1 MNDTQISSRLH
12 SHMAAMVVLEQAIK
26 QQIEYLSNGPTRHAE
41 VAILLE
47 DLGELTSNQ
56 QEALAARLLEVA
68 PDVPIPETPS
78 TISPFEGLF
87 DSARYPASAALVTL
101 YTLFE
106 QVVIGYSILMVLARR
121 AADSSARGTEN
132 TDDIVQ
138 EHMRDSAAAVQKI
151 VRLLPGV
158 LVAELEQ
165 EGQECQCSC
174 PSCGLGICLCAVS
187 TRRMLDMAWMD
198 AGPTY
203 VPEGILMVLPRSGS
217 VVAQAG
223 LQKGDVVLA
232 VDGKAIESIPMLQE
246 TTRNHT
252 PGEEIYFQAQR
263 KSGEQVEISV
273 TCP

>member
-1 MNDTQISSRLH
+1 MNDTQTSSRLH
-12 SHMAAMVVLEQAIK
+12 GHMATMVAIEHAVE
-26 QQIEYLSNGPTRHAE
+26 QQIEKFLNGVTYNSE
-41 VAILLE
+41 VATLLK
-47 DLGELTSNQ
+47 DLHELTSNQ
-56 QEALAARLLEVA
+56 RQALAARLQAIA
-68 PDVPIPETPS
+68 PNVPVPETPS
-78 TISPFEGLF
+78 MITPFEGLY

-121 AADSSARGTEN
+121 AADSSIRGTEN

-187 TRRMLDMAWMD
+187 TRRMLEMAWMD
-198 AGPTY
+198 AGPIYT
-203 VPEGILMVLPRSGS
+203 PEGILMVTPRSRS
-217 VVAQAG
+217 AAAQAS

-232 VDGKAIESIPMLQE
+232 IDGKDIESIPMLQE
-246 TTRNHT
+246 TIRNHKS
-252 PGEEIYFQAQR
+252 GEEIYFQVQQ
-263 KSGEQVEISV
+263 KSGEQMEISAM
-273 TCP
+273 CP